1 MCRKVHGLRGV
12 DILTRRPTDQFWL
25 HAVNQGIVASELI
38 KAVPAV
44 GAVVKQVGPRGMALC
59 TV

>member
-1 MCRKVHGLRGV
+1 MKDLRGV

-25 HAVNQGIVASELI
+25 RASSQRIAASGFI

-44 GAVVKQVGPRGMALC
+44 GAVVKQVGTGSC
-59 TV
+59 TGHPSRVV